1 MKILLTGAFGNIGFS
16 SLQELIKQGHTVRAF
31 DLPTKANQKKADQ
44 VADKAE
50 IIWGDIRD
58 AKQVAELVR
67 DQEAIIHLAAILP
80 PDIYDKLELG
90 EAVNVGGTRNLIEA
104 AKQQP
109 QPPKFLFSSSLDVFG
124 FTQDQPPPRKVTDPV
139 KATDDYTRHKL
150 ECEEMLKNA
159 GLTWAIYRFADVP
172 PLAARKPHP
181 IMYRI
186 PLNTRLEMLQTNDAG
201 LAVANGV
208 ASQEIWGRVWLIG
221 GGPSCQVYYRDYLNR
236 MMDAMGIGALPEEAF
251 GHDPYC
257 TDWLDSEE
265 SQRLLQYQRHTFD
278 QIIDELVRY
287 TAPGGPTK
295 LLMPVIRPFVRRWIL
310 ALSPYIK
317 GQTHRSA

>member
-16 SLQELIKQGHTVRAF
+16 ALQELIKQGQSVRCF
-31 DLPTKANQKKADQ
+31 DLPTRANQKKARQ
-44 VADKAE
+44 VAGKAE

-58 AKQVAELVR
+58 AKQVASLVR
-67 DQEAIIHLAAILP
+67 DQDVIIHLAAILP
-80 PDIYDKLELG
+80 PEVDERLEEA
-90 EAVNVGGTRNLIEA
+90 EAVNVGGTRSLLEA

-124 FTQDQPPPRKVTDPV
+124 FTQDQPPPRKITDPV
-139 KATDDYTRHKL
+139 VATDAYTTHKL
-150 ECEEMLKNA
+150 QCEEMIKNS
-159 GLTWAIYRFADVP
+159 GLVWAIYRFADVP

-186 PLNTRLEMLQTNDAG
+186 PLDTRFDMLQTTDAG
-201 LAVANGV
+201 LAIANGV
-208 ASQEIWGRVWLIG
+208 KLEELWGRVWLIG
-221 GGPSCQVYYRDYLNR
+221 GGPRCQVYYRDYLNR

-265 SQRLLQYQRHTFD
+265 SQRLLNYQRHSFD
-278 QIIDELVRY
+278 EIIDELVKY

-295 LLMPVIRPFVRRWIL
+295 FIMPVARPFVRRWIL
-310 ALSPYIK
+310 TMSPYMK
-317 GQTHRSA
+317 AKA